1 MHAEALKENPTRYL
15 QDEIA
20 NFVRESQMNR
30 LWRIDEGPIWDAP
43 LVGFADGDDP
53 LFEEYKTIIGSYH
66 LTPRELLQYAVEEF
80 TKVPHRS
87 LEKVSVIS
95 WILPTAERIRESNR
109 LEDREPSEMWVHARH
124 YGEDFND
131 ALRYHIVDLLVDAGY
146 FAMTAPIG
154 SAVFERFDYEMHNS
168 PTSNWSERHAAYA
181 AGLGTFS
188 LNDALITPLGMAM
201 RCGSVVTNLP
211 LPPSPRPYEN
221 HVSNCLYLYEGS
233 CGECIAR
240 CPVGAITSEGHD
252 KQKCHEYAMNEL
264 RHLKIRYGV
273 KLTGCGLCQVGV
285 PCEER
290 IPWRGNAG

>member
-1 MHAEALKENPTRYL
+1 MNVEELKELKENPARYL
-15 QDEIA
+15 HDEITA
-20 NFVRESQMNR
+20 FVRQSQLNR
-30 LWRIDEGPIWDAP
+30 LWRVDDGPIWDDP
-43 LVGFADGDDP
+43 LVGFADGDDA
-53 LFEEYKTIIGSYH
+53 LFQEYKTIIGSYH
-66 LTPRELLQYAVEEF
+66 LTPRELLQYAVDEF
-80 TKVPHRS
+80 TEVANRS

-109 LEDREPSEMWVHARH
+109 PEVREPSQMWVHARH

-154 SAVFERFDYEMHNS
+154 SAVLKEYWTELPDS

-188 LNDALITPLGMAM
+188 LNDALITPRGMAM
-201 RCGSVVTNLP
+201 RCGSVVTNLS

-233 CGECIAR
+233 CGECMAR
-240 CPVGAITSEGHD
+240 CPAGAITSEGHD
-252 KQKCHEYAMNEL
+252 KRKCYEYVMEHVG
-264 RHLKIRYGV
+264 HLKIRYGV
-273 KLTGCGLCQVGV
+273 KITGCGLCQVGV

-290 IPWRGNAG
+290 IP